1 MLRTKA
7 LRKILVTTIT
17 LFIFVTIY
25 SIKNIQNRNT
35 LEVGLEVEYV
45 NSMGNGNI
53 YLLDKENYLVK
64 TNILLTKKDKKEQ
77 IMYILN
83 NLIEENNKSYP
94 NNLRGVIPKN
104 TEIIDII
111 YEEKN
116 VTINFSKELLNVKEN
131 IEEKM
136 IESIVYSV
144 IDLKNIEGI
153 YIKVEGKL
161 LEEMPNSKIQIN
173 YPLNKNIGINK
184 EYNLNGRND
193 INKTTVYYLEDI
205 DNKNY
210 YVPVTKYIN
219 TKDDKIKVI
228 IDSLTTSYIYEKNL
242 MSFLNTDL
250 KLNNY
255 NEEENVFFLDFNN
268 NLYDKNNKLLEEV
281 IYSISY
287 SVFDNYD
294 VNSIVF
300 SVEGKNI
307 KTVFLDDLK

>member
-7 LRKILVTTIT
+7 LRKILITSIT

-25 SIKNIQNRNT
+25 SIKNIQNENV
-35 LEVGLEVEYV
+35 LNVSLEVEYV

-53 YLLDKENYLVK
+53 YLLDNNNYLVK
-64 TNILLTKKDKKEQ
+64 TNILLTKKGKKEQ
-77 IMYILN
+77 ILHILN

-94 NNLRGVIPKN
+94 NNLHGTIPKN
-104 TEIIDII
+104 TKVLDVT
-111 YEEKN
+111 YDEKY
-116 VTINFSKELLNVKEN
+116 VTINFSNEILKVKKD

-144 IDLKNIEGI
+144 MDLKKIDGI
-153 YIKVEGKL
+153 YIQVEGKI
-161 LEEMPNSKIQIN
+161 LEEMPYTKTKIQ

-184 EYNLNGRND
+184 EYNLNSRND
-193 INKTTVYYLEDI
+193 INKTVIYYLEDI

-210 YVPVTKYIN
+210 YVPVTKYLN

-242 MSFLNTDL
+242 MSFLSTDL
-250 KLNNY
+250 KLNQY

-268 NLYDKNNKLLEEV
+268 HLYNKNDKILEEV

-300 SVEGKNI
+300 SVDGKNI
-307 KTVFLDDLK
+307 KTVFLEDLK

>member
-7 LRKILVTTIT
+7 LRKILITSIT
-17 LFIFVTIY
+17 LFIFITIY
-25 SIKNIQNRNT
+25 SIKNIQNEKVLN
-35 LEVGLEVEYV
+35 VGLEIEYV
-45 NSMGNGNI
+45 NSMGNGHI
-53 YLLDKENYLVK
+53 YLLDNDNYLVK
-64 TNILLTKKDKKEQ
+64 TDLLLTKKDKKEQ
-77 IMYILN
+77 IIYIVN
-83 NLIEENNKSYP
+83 NLIEENNQSHP
-94 NNLRGVIPKN
+94 NSLHGSIPKN
-104 TEIIDII
+104 TKVLEVVYDNE
-111 YEEKN
+111 YA
-116 VTINFSKELLNVKEN
+116 TINFSSDILKVTKEK
-131 IEEKM
+131 EEKM

-144 IDLKNIEGI
+144 MDLKKINGI

-161 LEEMPNSKIQIN
+161 LEELPNSKTKIK

-193 INKTTVYYLEDI
+193 INKTVVYYLEDI

-210 YVPVTKYIN
+210 YVPVTKYLN

-250 KLNNY
+250 KLNRY

-268 NLYDKNNKLLEEV
+268 SLYDKNNKVLEEV

-294 VNSIVF
+294 VNSIVY
-300 SVEGKNI
+300 SVNGKNI
-307 KTVFLDDLK
+307 RTVFSEKLK